1 MAILRVADTL
11 MEFQIAWNCL
21 FMNINLIQGNGL
33 VKMKITANQNKGEI
47 GQKRLHSNDR
57 SSGGGFFSLLKRRI
71 ENEKS
76 EK

>member
-21 FMNINLIQGNGL
+21 FMNINLIQANGL

-47 GQKRLHSNDR
+47 GQKRLYSNDR
-57 SSGGGFFSLLKRRI
+57 SSGGFFSLLKRRI

>member
-33 VKMKITANQNKGEI
+33 VKMKITANQNKREI

-57 SSGGGFFSLLKRRI
+57 SSGGFFSLLKRRI